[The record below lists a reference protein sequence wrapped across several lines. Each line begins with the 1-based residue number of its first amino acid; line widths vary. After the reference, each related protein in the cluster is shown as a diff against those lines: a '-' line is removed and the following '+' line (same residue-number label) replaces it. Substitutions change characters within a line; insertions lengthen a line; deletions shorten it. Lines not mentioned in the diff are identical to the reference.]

1 MCMQKLNIYVII
13 CVCILY
19 MSMFPNA
26 NAKVTLMGYVNK
38 NAKMI
43 IIWVK
48 YDQIKY
54 LSCMVYL

>member
-1 MCMQKLNIYVII
+1 MQKLNIYVII
-13 CVCILY
+13 CVCMLY

-26 NAKVTLMGYVNK
+26 NAKVTVIGYVYK

-48 YDQIKY
+48 YDHIKY